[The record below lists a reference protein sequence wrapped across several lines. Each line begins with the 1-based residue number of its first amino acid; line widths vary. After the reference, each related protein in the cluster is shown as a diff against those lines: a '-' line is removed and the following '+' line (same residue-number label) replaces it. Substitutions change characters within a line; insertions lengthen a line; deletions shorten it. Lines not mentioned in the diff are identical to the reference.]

1 MTTRTGYIIFYN
13 NLIIQWG
20 FKEFL
25 DLNIQNEVY
34 GYVNFD
40 YTLPINGINLLSNSG
55 CITWIE
61 SYNKNET
68 GLAFTV
74 DIKYRGGNKN
84 LILIEGTIIGEM
96 TFGILGFF
104 KVN

>member
-20 FKEFL
+20 FKTFL

-34 GYVNFD
+34 RYVNFD

-61 SYNKNET
+61 SYNKNKT

-74 DIKYRGGNKN
+74 DIKYRGGNEN
-84 LILIEGTIIGEM
+84 LILIEGTIVGKM
-96 TFGILGFF
+96 SFGILGFF